1 MKRAV
6 KKCILLLAGLA
17 LAAALS
23 GCTVFDSSVEQLF
36 TLPRM
41 APEYAGLSQQLDS
54 LISQGYEYF
63 RVARA
68 KTKAK
73 LTKRIFA
80 PLQIYFRDTTLL
92 ADILLSASRPPPI
105 MDGAPR

>member
-1 MKRAV
+1 MRFAKQ
-6 KKCILLLAGLA
+6 KA
-17 LAAALS
+17 LVL
-23 GCTVFDSSVEQLF
+23 TQH
-36 TLPRM
+36 TR
-41 APEYAGLSQQLDS
+41 
-54 LISQGYEYF
+54 F

-105 MDGAPR
+105 MDGAPL

>member
-41 APEYAGLSQQLDS
+41 APEYAGLSQQLDA
-54 LISQGYEYF
+54 L
-63 RVARA
+63 RA
-68 KTKAK
+68 LRQEITVH
-73 LTKRIFA
+73 
-80 PLQIYFRDTTLL
+80 P
-92 ADILLSASRPPPI
+92 
-105 MDGAPR
+105 

>member
-54 LISQGYEYF
+54 LISQGYEYASPSGG
-63 RVARA
+63 RNIQSVQMWIWRMTDGRRRWCSCAA
-68 KTKAK
+68 APTKS
-73 LTKRIFA
+73 
-80 PLQIYFRDTTLL
+80 P
-92 ADILLSASRPPPI
+92 
-105 MDGAPR
+105 

>member
-1 MKRAV
+1 MDCGIVYIGYLPKGGAAVKRAV

-41 APEYAGLSQQLDS
+41 GAGSTPAFPS
-54 LISQGYEYF
+54 SWT
-63 RVARA
+63 V
-68 KTKAK
+68 
-73 LTKRIFA
+73 
-80 PLQIYFRDTTLL
+80 
-92 ADILLSASRPPPI
+92 
-105 MDGAPR
+105 